1 MHHSLQHPGCTVG
14 SVDSP
19 TSLVRAVVYANSL
32 RTQLD
37 AAQRTE
43 ASLKQQLDQTQR
55 EARQTRIE
63 RDMLADRLQ
72 HTIATIPQ
80 QTSRR
85 RSPSAPRHGRGRKLG
100 DDETSSID
108 TNDNDLDD
116 DSAAFDVPEDAHHL
130 LRDARVASLLQ
141 QASAR
146 RELRPLL
153 GQLLV
158 ALAAGEKRRNAELE
172 ERKAQL
178 QAAVQSAAAERC
190 AHDCAERL
198 SAFEKLRTGLQ
209 RQHADKLNDL
219 IRQSL
224 SEVRK
229 AIVSA
234 QKQRAD
240 SAELEQT
247 RVATAADARV
257 PATEARRAV
266 RDEVSTLASEPAR
279 ANRSVVSTL
288 PEPSHVAS
296 SFASGVDAQHSRIA
310 NASVT
315 VPADVTVASAT
326 TTAPPG
332 GVTAAAVPAPQAPS
346 PMLTVQTQ
354 HFAGRNAS
362 LNTSHRCTADCSCLY
377 EEMELTRRVTASA
390 DADLQARLE
399 EYQRQQVARANQSAA
414 QRLRAGYTS
423 HSRSVPNIQ
432 TAPMR
437 R

>member
-37 AAQRTE
+37 AAHRTE

-108 TNDNDLDD
+108 TNDNDLED

-247 RVATAADARV
+247 RVATATEARV

-296 SFASGVDAQHSRIA
+296 SFASGADAQHSRIA
-310 NASVT
+310 NASAAVP
-315 VPADVTVASAT
+315 PADVTVASAT

-332 GVTAAAVPAPQAPS
+332 AVTAAAVPAPQAPS

-354 HFAGRNAS
+354 HFAGRSAS
-362 LNTSHRCTADCSCLY
+362 LNTSHRCTAD
-377 EEMELTRRVTASA
+377 
-390 DADLQARLE
+390 
-399 EYQRQQVARANQSAA
+399 
-414 QRLRAGYTS
+414 
-423 HSRSVPNIQ
+423 
-432 TAPMR
+432 
-437 R
+437 

>member
-43 ASLKQQLDQTQR
+43 VSLKQQLDQTQR

-108 TNDNDLDD
+108 TNDNDLED

-315 VPADVTVASAT
+315 VPPADVTVASAT
-326 TTAPPG
+326 TKHPPPAPTPGGGGGAPPPTHPARG
-332 GVTAAAVPAPQAPS
+332 AGAAATWVPGARGRAVPSSSTAATRRA
-346 PMLTVQTQ
+346 TVTTTIRASLSMRRRR
-354 HFAGRNAS
+354 HVSLRNA
-362 LNTSHRCTADCSCLY
+362 
-377 EEMELTRRVTASA
+377 
-390 DADLQARLE
+390 
-399 EYQRQQVARANQSAA
+399 
-414 QRLRAGYTS
+414 
-423 HSRSVPNIQ
+423 RS
-432 TAPMR
+432 
-437 R
+437 